1 MNEKLTIQDL
11 VELLVNRH
19 EVSQE
24 DADVFV
30 REFFLLIEQA
40 LDADQYVKIKGL
52 GTFKLIGVNSRE
64 SVNVNTGE
72 RIKIEGHT
80 KISFTPDPSL
90 RDIINRPFSH
100 FETVVLNENTVLED
114 TPIEELEEESGNIS
128 ETTELPLIT
137 ETVEREEAK
146 AEEKVVETEA
156 NGKVEPETS
165 KGQDVVSSD
174 VEVAEDVSEVMK
186 ESERTEVVDDID
198 ILETVEDVSIHKGS
212 EAVVEGSSIA
222 EVREEGGLDKVVENS
237 EEPIQFTGDTGQET
251 TDNLKKV
258 IEDEGSPKLTAEE
271 IIAREIQKAEV
282 STIPVKKEKRPK
294 KEVKP
299 ENQKS
304 PVPYLIVIIVVVM
317 SLCGAALVF
326 IYYPD
331 LFSSSSDKNVVDIP
345 EVTQPVQP
353 EAQLSDTIA
362 HKDTVVEAV
371 QPQPVVKKEPTA
383 EPVKAE
389 SKPAQQQP
397 TASAYSDS
405 ASYKI
410 TGTKTKYTIKEG
422 ETLTKVSLRF
432 YGTKA
437 MWPYIVKHNPKV
449 IKNPDNVPYG
459 TTIEIPELT
468 KE

>member
-1 MNEKLTIQDL
+1 M
-11 VELLVNRH
+11 
-19 EVSQE
+19 
-24 DADVFV
+24 
-30 REFFLLIEQA
+30 
-40 LDADQYVKIKGL
+40 
-52 GTFKLIGVNSRE
+52 
-64 SVNVNTGE
+64 
-72 RIKIEGHT
+72 
-80 KISFTPDPSL
+80 
-90 RDIINRPFSH
+90 
-100 FETVVLNENTVLED
+100 LNENTVLED

-146 AEEKVVETEA
+146 AEKVVETEA

-212 EAVVEGSSIA
+212 ETVVEGLSIA

-251 TDNLKKV
+251 TDNLKTV

-331 LFSSSSDKNVVDIP
+331 LFSSSSDKNTLDMPPVT
-345 EVTQPVQP
+345 TQPVRT
-353 EAQLSDTIA
+353 EAQLSDTIE
-362 HKDTVVEAV
+362 HKDTVVEV
-371 QPQPVVKKEPTA
+371 TVTTPKNVVEPQSIVKKEETLTSA
-383 EPVKAE
+383 KAE
-389 SKPAQQQP
+389 SRPVQQQP
-397 TASAYSDS
+397 SASAYPDS

-422 ETLTKVSLRF
+422 ETLTRVSLRF

-437 MWPYIVKHNPKV
+437 MWPYIVKHNPDV
-449 IKNPDNVPYG
+449 IKNPNNVPYG
-459 TTIEIPELT
+459 TTIKIPELT

>member
-282 STIPVKKEKRPK
+282 STIPVKR
-294 KEVKP
+294 
-299 ENQKS
+299 KS
-304 PVPYLIVIIVVVM
+304 
-317 SLCGAALVF
+317 
-326 IYYPD
+326 
-331 LFSSSSDKNVVDIP
+331 
-345 EVTQPVQP
+345 
-353 EAQLSDTIA
+353 AQRRKLNR
-362 HKDTVVEAV
+362 
-371 QPQPVVKKEPTA
+371 
-383 EPVKAE
+383 
-389 SKPAQQQP
+389 
-397 TASAYSDS
+397 
-405 ASYKI
+405 
-410 TGTKTKYTIKEG
+410 KTKNLLF
-422 ETLTKVSLRF
+422 LT
-432 YGTKA
+432 
-437 MWPYIVKHNPKV
+437 
-449 IKNPDNVPYG
+449 
-459 TTIEIPELT
+459 
-468 KE
+468 